1 MYTQNVFKSTFKS
14 KILSSVRMLRV
25 FKLLLLLT
33 LLFFNGADVFAQ
45 TNRQV
50 SGTIKDESKESL
62 VGVSIKI
69 KNTNIGTST
78 DIDGKFKIM
87 ASSTDVLQITYIG
100 YETIE
105 RVVGNANQ
113 IDITMKSSSTGLG
126 EVVVVGYSSKKLEQ
140 ISSSVSVVSGE
151 KLRDVTSNEVSSL
164 LQGKAAGVLV
174 STGSGSPTSGSSI
187 VIRGAGSIN
196 ASTSPLIV
204 VDGNIGGTYN
214 PTDIETITIL
224 KDAAAT
230 GLYGSRAANG
240 VIIITT
246 KTGKAGTTVMDFNTS
261 VGLSNPNTGNFK
273 LMNQSFI
280 LV

>member
-78 DIDGKFKIM
+78 DVDGKFKIM

-105 RVVGNANQ
+105 RVVGNSNQ

-174 STGSGSPTSGSSI
+174 STASES
-187 VIRGAGSIN
+187 VICFDSK
-196 ASTSPLIV
+196 
-204 VDGNIGGTYN
+204 Y
-214 PTDIETITIL
+214 
-224 KDAAAT
+224 
-230 GLYGSRAANG
+230 
-240 VIIITT
+240 
-246 KTGKAGTTVMDFNTS
+246 
-261 VGLSNPNTGNFK
+261 
-273 LMNQSFI
+273 
-280 LV
+280 